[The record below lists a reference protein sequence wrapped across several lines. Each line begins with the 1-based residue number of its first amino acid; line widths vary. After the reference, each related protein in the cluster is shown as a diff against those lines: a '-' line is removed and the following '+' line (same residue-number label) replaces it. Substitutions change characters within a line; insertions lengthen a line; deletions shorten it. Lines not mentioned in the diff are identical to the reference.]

1 MKKKMTMK
9 AYENTK
15 QDKASDKKE
24 AKKKGV
30 SVSTWEKSKEDA
42 RMDKAAVKK
51 MNKRK

>member
-1 MKKKMTMK
+1 MTMK

-24 AKKKGV
+24 AKKHGM
-30 SVSTWEKSKEDA
+30 SVSKWEKSKADEKK
-42 RMDKAAVKK
+42 DKAAVKK